1 MIHNSQPLSDGPL
14 VYRQCVLLGI
24 IFNTFVSLLPPEFT
38 LLCTNIFEKSSTWN
52 DALSEP
58 FRLVYD

>member
-1 MIHNSQPLSDGPL
+1 MIHTSQPLSDGPM
-14 VYRQCVLLGI
+14 VWYSDVSLLWYSD
-24 IFNTFVSLLPPEFT
+24 VSLLPPEFT

-58 FRLVYD
+58 LRPVYD